1 MVKGDILI
9 WTGFSLSI
17 VALLYIS
24 RRSLWLAMTTAAVV
38 LSLFTLSTSQM
49 LIVLTRT
56 FTDPSVLLIAFVVG
70 IIPLIGGALEESGE
84 MDRLVANMRMR
95 KRPFFAVAPALL
107 GMLPMPGGALLSAP
121 LIERGGEGVPADVKA
136 AANVWFRHAFL
147 LVYPLGSSLIASA
160 KIASVGLYQAIL
172 FLFPAFFLT
181 VAIGYFILLRHV
193 QGRMKYEEQFSLAGL
208 LVPLGI
214 ILSAPVIDIAMKS
227 MLPLRYPEIGTAVGV
242 SVSLLLA
249 MTIGRIGVR
258 QLPAIVAKMRPW
270 KYVFIILAMFLFLN
284 VFTLS
289 GSPEV
294 LASLDLP
301 PVVLCIV
308 IGFVLGMI
316 TGRIQT
322 PIAIVVPIFIT
333 AHGAMSLPAFAVT
346 YFAIYLGYVISPV
359 HPCVSVSIEYFSIS
373 MSTFLRRMALPV
385 AITGLADLAVAL
397 FVL

>member
-1 MVKGDILI
+1 MLI
-9 WTGFSLSI
+9 WIGFSLSI

-24 RRSLWLAMTTAAVV
+24 RRSLWLAMTAAGVV
-38 LSLFTLSTSQM
+38 LALFTLSTSEM
-49 LIVLTRT
+49 ATALTRT
-56 FTDPSVLLIAFVVG
+56 FADPSVLLIAFVVG

-84 MDRLVANMRMR
+84 MDRLVSNMRMG
-95 KRPFFAVAPALL
+95 KRLFFAVSPALL

-121 LIERGGEGVPADVKA
+121 LIERGGEGVPADVKT

-172 FLFPAFFLT
+172 FLFPAFLLT
-181 VAIGYFILLRHV
+181 LVIGYFILLRHV
-193 QGRMKYEEQFSLAGL
+193 EGRMNYERRFSLLGL
-208 LVPLGI
+208 VVPLGI
-214 ILSAPVIDIAMKS
+214 ILSAPVIDVAMKS
-227 MLPLRYPEIGTAVGV
+227 TLPLYYPEIGTAVGV

-249 MTIGRIGVR
+249 MAIGRIGGK
-258 QLPAIVAKMRPW
+258 QMSAIVGKMRPW
-270 KYVFIILAMFLFLN
+270 KYAFIILAMFLFLN

-289 GSPEV
+289 GSPEM
-294 LASLDLP
+294 LASLDLS
-301 PVVLCIV
+301 PVLLCIV

-316 TGRIQT
+316 TGRIQA
-322 PIAIVVPIFIT
+322 PIAIVVPIFAT
-333 AHGAMSLPAFAVT
+333 THGAMSLPAFAVT

-359 HPCVSVSIEYFSIS
+359 HPCVSVSIEYFSVS

-385 AITGLADLAVAL
+385 ALVGLVDLVVAI

>member
-1 MVKGDILI
+1 MLI
-9 WTGFSLSI
+9 WIGFVLSI

-24 RRSLWLAMTTAAVV
+24 RRSLWLAMTAAAVV
-38 LSLFTLSTSQM
+38 LALFTLPTSEM
-49 LIVLTRT
+49 VAALTRT
-56 FTDPSVLLIAFVVG
+56 FADPSVLLITFVVG

-84 MDRLVANMRMR
+84 MDRLVANMRMG
-95 KRPFFAVAPALL
+95 KRPFFAVSPALL

-121 LIERGGEGVPADVKA
+121 LIERGGKDVPADVKT

-160 KIASVGLYQAIL
+160 KIASIGLYQAIL
-172 FLFPAFFLT
+172 YLFPAFLLT
-181 VAIGYFILLRHV
+181 VFIGYFILLRHV
-193 QGRMKYEEQFSLAGL
+193 EGRMDYEGEFSLSGL

-227 MLPLRYPEIGTAVGV
+227 TLHLQYPEIGTAVGV

-249 MTIGRIGVR
+249 MVIGGIGGK

-270 KYVFIILAMFLFLN
+270 KYAFIILAMFLFLN

-289 GSPEV
+289 GSPEI
-294 LASLDLP
+294 LASLDLS
-301 PVVLCIV
+301 PVLLCIV

-316 TGRIQT
+316 TGRIQA
-322 PIAIVVPIFIT
+322 PIAIVIPIFVT
-333 AHGAMSLPAFAVT
+333 AHGAISLPAFAVT

-359 HPCVSVSIEYFSIS
+359 HPCVSVSIEYFSVS
-373 MSTFLRRMALPV
+373 MSAFLRRMALPV
-385 AITGLADLAVAL
+385 AIVGLVDLAVAF

>member
-1 MVKGDILI
+1 MLI
-9 WTGFSLSI
+9 WIGFSLSI
-17 VALLYIS
+17 AALLFLS
-24 RRSLWLAMTTAAVV
+24 RRSLWLAMSAAALV
-38 LSLFTLSTSQM
+38 LGLFTLSTSEM
-49 LIVLTRT
+49 VTALTRT
-56 FTDPSVLLIAFVVG
+56 FADPSVLLIAFVVG

-84 MDRLVANMRMR
+84 MDRLVANMRMG
-95 KRPFFAVAPALL
+95 KRPFFAISPALL

-121 LIERGGEGVPADVKA
+121 LIERGGKDVPADVKT

-172 FLFPAFFLT
+172 FLFPAFLLT
-181 VAIGYFILLRHV
+181 VVIGYFILLRQV
-193 QGRMKYEEQFSLAGL
+193 GGRMNYEVKFSLSGL

-214 ILSAPVIDIAMKS
+214 ILSAPVIDIVMKS
-227 MLPLRYPEIGTAVGV
+227 TLQLQYPEIGTAVGV

-249 MTIGRIGVR
+249 MVIGRIGGK
-258 QLPAIVAKMRPW
+258 QLPLIAAKMRPW
-270 KYVFIILAMFLFLN
+270 KYAFIILAMFLFLN

-289 GSPEV
+289 GSPEM
-294 LASLDLP
+294 LAALDLSP
-301 PVVLCIV
+301 ILLCIV

-316 TGRIQT
+316 TGRIQA
-322 PIAIVVPIFIT
+322 PMAIVVPILVT
-333 AHGAMSLPAFAVT
+333 THGAMSLPAFAVT

-373 MSTFLRRMALPV
+373 MSAFLRRMALPV
-385 AITGLADLAVAL
+385 AIVGLADLAVAF